1 MQFDVFNG
9 DADGICALIQ
19 LRLAEPVVN
28 ATLVSGVKRETALLN
43 NVSVQANDLVTVLDV
58 SLKKNRLALDT
69 ILQQG
74 AFVFY
79 VDHHETGEIPNH
91 PNLKTIINT
100 VEITCTSLLV
110 DHYLS
115 GKYRAWALTGAFG
128 DNLLAKAE
136 ELAKTLSLTT
146 KQFEQLKSLGTCV
159 NYNSYGDSFADLYF
173 APDKLYQS
181 LAAYESPFEFINDNP
196 VVYEKLLSSY
206 HDDMTQANNIP
217 PEYQTDKVSVTILP
231 DEAWARRV
239 SGVLGNHLANL
250 YPDQAHAVLRFNPQ
264 GGYQVSVRA
273 PLTNSVGADELCSL
287 FNTGGGRR
295 GAAGINHL
303 PLDQLAFFMSTFSDK
318 YK

>member
-1 MQFDVFNG
+1 MHIDVFNG

-19 LRLAEPVVN
+19 LRLAEPVIN

-43 NVSVQANDLVTVLDV
+43 KVSVQANDFVTVLDV

-79 VDHHETGEIPNH
+79 VDHHETGEIPAY
-91 PNLKTIINT
+91 PNLKMIINT
-100 VEITCTSLLV
+100 AEDTCTSLLV

-136 ELAKTLSLTT
+136 ELAKILSLTT
-146 KQFEQLKSLGTCV
+146 KQFEQLKSLGTCL
-159 NYNSYGDSFADLYF
+159 NYNSYGSSIADLHF
-173 APDKLYQS
+173 APDRLYQS
-181 LAAYESPFEFINDNP
+181 LAIYKSPFEFINDNP
-196 VVYEKLLSSY
+196 VIYEKLLCSY
-206 HDDMTQANNIP
+206 YDDMTQAQRIL
-217 PEYQTDKVSVTILP
+217 PEYLTNKVSVTILP
-231 DEAWARRV
+231 DDAWARRV

-250 YPDQAHAVLRFNPQ
+250 YPEQAHAVMSVNSQ
-264 GGYQVSVRA
+264 GGYLVSVRA
-273 PLTNSVGADELCSL
+273 PLINPVGADELCSL
-287 FNTGGGRR
+287 FSTGGGRKR
-295 GAAGINHL
+295 AAGINHL
-303 PLDQLAFFMSTFSDK
+303 PSDQLAFFMSTFSAK